1 MDNDKFVEIAKHLIV
16 DYINKIIDR
25 KCFIFGKIT
34 TNDVYVVWICKTLQN
49 NKKVELHAIGA
60 SAVNQTCK
68 AIASARGVLASKG
81 YDIYARVG
89 FSETEINGEKR
100 TMIVFRLKVE

>member
-1 MDNDKFVEIAKHLIV
+1 MKEVYILKIAGNSTVSSVSGSIIKAVEE
-16 DYINKIIDR
+16 
-25 KCFIFGKIT
+25 
-34 TNDVYVVWICKTLQN
+34 N

>member
-1 MDNDKFVEIAKHLIV
+1 MKE
-16 DYINKIIDR
+16 
-25 KCFIFGKIT
+25 
-34 TNDVYVVWICKTLQN
+34 VYVLKIAGNSTVSSVSGSIIKAVEEN